1 LNVPPAPAAAI
12 QLINTLGEHLE
23 RINIVKPE
31 LDADQLIQ
39 RAQQRTGL
47 DDWGDTA
54 FRPALNEL
62 VAALNLQANL
72 SQVGRITAYYNL
84 LDHLCVRL
92 KIIACRANRPEIAEQ
107 KVNRP
112 LFILGLPRTGTTI
125 LHELITQD
133 PSFRSPATW
142 EVSRPLPPPT
152 AQTYSGDK
160 RIAKVDRLLR
170 VLEKLTPGFQAIHAI
185 GAQLP
190 QECVYILA
198 SSFFSEQFSYMYNVP
213 RYQCWL
219 LEQDMTSAYAWHS
232 QFLQHLQ
239 TDTAREHWVL
249 KAPAHLG
256 ALNYLMAQYP
266 DASVVWTHRRPLH
279 AIASFSSLTCTL
291 RRGFSAD
298 SDPIATGTSELEHCA
313 KMVRRGMAARQAL
326 DNGQFIDVSFDAIC
340 ADPISVVSSIYTHLG
355 RELTHE
361 ARVSMRQYL
370 RRRPRNLYG
379 EHRYSAE
386 AFGLDPAR
394 EEQLYHEYRA
404 TYGNYL

>member
-1 LNVPPAPAAAI
+1 MNVPPAPAASI
-12 QLINTLGEHLE
+12 ELINTLGKHLE
-23 RINIVKPE
+23 RMNIVKPE
-31 LDADQLIQ
+31 LDADHLIQ

-47 DDWGDTA
+47 ETWGDTA

-62 VAALNLQANL
+62 VAALNSQANL

-92 KIIACRANRPEIAEQ
+92 GIVDYRANRPEVAEQ
-107 KVNRP
+107 EIKQP

-152 AQTYSGDK
+152 AQTYNCDK
-160 RIAKVDRLLR
+160 RIAKVNRLLR

-190 QECVYILA
+190 QECVYMLA
-198 SSFFSEQFSYMYNVP
+198 SSFFSEQFGYMYNVP
-213 RYQCWL
+213 HYRSWL
-219 LEQDMTSAYAWHS
+219 LAQDMTSAYAWHA

-249 KAPAHLG
+249 KTPAHLA
-256 ALNYLMAQYP
+256 ALDSLLAQYP
-266 DASVVWTHRRPLH
+266 DASIVWTHRRPLQ
-279 AIASFSSLTCTL
+279 AVASFSSLTSTL
-291 RRGFSAD
+291 RRGFSLS
-298 SDPIATGTSELEHCA
+298 SDPIATGTGELEHCA
-313 KMVRRGMAARQAL
+313 KLVERGMAARQAL
-326 DNGQFIDVSFDAIC
+326 DSGQFIDASFDDIC
-340 ADPISVVSSIYTHLG
+340 TDPISVVSRIYAHLG
-355 RELTHE
+355 RTLTHE
-361 ARVSMRQYL
+361 ASLSMREYL

-379 EHRYSAE
+379 EHRYSAQ

-394 EEQLYHEYRA
+394 EQQLYHEYLS